1 MLIGLL
7 GKTNVGKST
16 FFNAATMLNAEIA
29 DHPFTTIEPNI
40 GVAYVRVDCVCK
52 ESGVKDSPRRSICID
67 GKRFIP
73 VKMIDVAG
81 LVPDAHKGRGLG
93 NKFLDDAR
101 QADVLIHVVDASG
114 STDSEGRRCEPS
126 SNDPLKDIEFVELE
140 FDLWL
145 ASIIARDWAR
155 SAKEAEHKGIKME
168 HILASRLSGLA
179 IEEHLIADTLNA
191 IKGKRFSEWD
201 DNDLLR
207 FARAL
212 RINAKPIVI
221 AANKA
226 DIHTSRANIERIK
239 ATGRIVVPC
248 IAEAELLLR
257 RAASKG
263 LIEYIPGDGRFK
275 VNDESSLSIEQRRAL
290 EKVRAL
296 MEEYG
301 NTGVQQAI
309 NAAVLDALHMIT
321 VYPVENEHNLTD
333 KDGNVLPDAF
343 LLKHGSTPR
352 DLAMSVHSDL
362 AKNFLYAI
370 DARSKQRLGADY
382 RLRDRDIIKIV
393 SASR

>member
-7 GKTNVGKST
+7 GKTNVGKTT
-16 FFNAATMLNAEIA
+16 FFNAATMLNAQIA

-40 GVAYVRVDCVCK
+40 GVAYVRVDCVCRELK
-52 ESGVKDSPRRSICID
+52 VKDNPRRSVCID
-67 GKRFIP
+67 GRRFIP

-114 STDSEGRRCEPS
+114 STDSEGRRCEPG

-145 ASIIARDWAR
+145 ASVIARDWAR
-155 SAKEAEHKGIKME
+155 NAKEAEHKGLKME
-168 HILASRLSGLA
+168 HILANRLSGLA
-179 IEEHLIADTLNA
+179 IGEHVIADTLNEL
-191 IKGKRFSEWD
+191 KGKRFSEWD
-201 DNDLLR
+201 ESDMLR

-212 RINAKPIVI
+212 RMKAKPIVI

-226 DIHTSRANIERIK
+226 DMHTAKPNIERIR
-239 ATGRIVVPC
+239 ATGRMVVPC

-263 LIEYIPGDGRFK
+263 MIEYIPGDGTFK
-275 VNDESSLSIEQRRAL
+275 VKDGSLTIEQRRAL
-290 EKVRAL
+290 EKVRML

-301 NTGVQQAI
+301 GTGVQRAI
-309 NAAVLDALHMIT
+309 NTAVIDALHMIT
-321 VYPVENEHNLTD
+321 VYPVEDEHNLTD

-343 LLKHGSTPR
+343 LLKQGSTPK

-370 DARSKQRLGADY
+370 DARSKQRLGAEY
-382 RLRDRDIIKIV
+382 RLSDRDIIKIV